1 MIALRANLTSRPGPG
16 RDPGPKFQKTRN
28 AFFGVRRAS
37 LEFEDTFW
45 LSVGWKKIQNSNG
58 EELLKPRSAPT
69 RHPTIRASMQAS
81 CLLCFGFASAAP
93 DKFSAYPFRSPEPF
107 RYAAVFCIFCS
118 RIRHPSA
125 CTTFCSDIFL
135 FDWKVI
141 PWILSTTLVAMPA
154 LPDLFWHS
162 GHQIISTFH
171 RIRFSRSGF
180 AILLQFRQWISQL
193 YCSSVSNFCV
203 IHSCQ
208 PDTIVN
214 ILSPCWACIE
224 PRVGPYPRWKN
235 KPRNVIVGRFE
246 LMLSQLVT
254 VLSRSTFGVNKI
266 KIVA

>member
-1 MIALRANLTSRPGPG
+1 MIALRTNLTSRPGPG

-58 EELLKPRSAPT
+58 EELLKPRAAPK
-69 RHPTIRASMQAS
+69 RHPPIRASMQAS

-141 PWILSTTLVAMPA
+141 PWILWLE
-154 LPDLFWHS
+154 
-162 GHQIISTFH
+162 
-171 RIRFSRSGF
+171 
-180 AILLQFRQWISQL
+180 
-193 YCSSVSNFCV
+193 
-203 IHSCQ
+203 SCQ
-208 PDTIVN
+208 PRWSQCQHCQIYFDIRDIKSSRHSIGFASQGRVLRFCCSFGNEFRNCIVLRFLISAWFTVAN
-214 ILSPCWACIE
+214 RTQSSIFYPHVE
-224 PRVGPYPRWKN
+224 PVLNRVSDLIHDER
-235 KPRNVIVGRFE
+235 
-246 LMLSQLVT
+246 T
-254 VLSRSTFGVNKI
+254 SRGM
-266 KIVA
+266 